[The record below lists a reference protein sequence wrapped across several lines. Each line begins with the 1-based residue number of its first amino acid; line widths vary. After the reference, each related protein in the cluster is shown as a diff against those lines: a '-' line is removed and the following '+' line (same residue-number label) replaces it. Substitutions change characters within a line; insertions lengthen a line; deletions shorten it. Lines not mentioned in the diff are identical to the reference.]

1 MTTTAARRLGLWAV
15 AVVAA
20 LGLARGVV
28 ALPEHC
34 SPPSAERLE
43 AASAAAV
50 GWFDANQRPDGTW
63 RYRYDATTDTDL
75 GGYNWIRHAGV
86 LLALEQAAAAGIPGA
101 ADVADRGWEAIGA
114 NLVEVP
120 TGTAF
125 DNGGPLSTGGA
136 ALLGA
141 ALGERRLRTGE
152 GDRDE
157 LLVGLADVVAA
168 QVREDGSVPNRIDPA
183 TGVAPPGGYSPFAT
197 GQALFFLARMDR
209 VFPGEGWDEPAVR
222 ITGYLAH
229 ERALREG
236 YVPDVSDH
244 WAAYG
249 LAEMV
254 ASGHELAPDVRAFVR
269 KQMGLAAIEVRYE
282 AQRTNGGIDRWLRG
296 RTTLGAGL
304 GTIGESLGGWWRIAA
319 ADEELSG
326 QAGWLD
332 ERLACLADLVAD
344 RQASATDAS
353 TPGAAAAVAGAWFQF
368 GITQMDDQQHSLS
381 ALLAARDAIE
391 RREVEPAPRRL
402 PVPESWLLGALAVA
416 AAVNPPRVGRAG
428 DRRRVA
434 LGGGLGLGLVAVLA
448 AAGGPLLRALDVSV
462 PTGVVAAG
470 AVATIGGA
478 ITVVTGAR
486 RTRSLPRLG
495 TGAVVPVLVPVIAR
509 PELILLALALGAGGR
524 GWAVVAGAA
533 VSLAIAVALARTD
546 EAPGPRELVTDWAAR
561 LLGAIALATA
571 IALIVDGVYAV

>member
-1 MTTTAARRLGLWAV
+1 VTTTVARRLGLWT
-15 AVVAA
+15 VVMVGA

-34 SPPSAERLE
+34 SPPSTTTLE
-43 AASAAAV
+43 AASTAAV
-50 GWFDANQRPDGTW
+50 GWFAANQHPDGTW
-63 RYRYDATTDTDL
+63 RYRYDATTDSDL

-86 LLALEQAAAAGIPGA
+86 LLSLEQAAAAGFAGA

-125 DNGGPLSTGGA
+125 DNAGSLSTGGA

-157 LLVGLADVVAA
+157 LLEGLARLVAA
-168 QVREDGSVPNRIDPA
+168 QVRPDGSVPNRIDPA
-183 TGVAPPGGYSPFAT
+183 TGVAPDGGYSPFAT

-209 VFPGEGWDEPAVR
+209 LFPGEGWDEPVAR
-222 ITGYLAH
+222 ITRYLAH

-254 ASGHELAPDVRAFVR
+254 AGGHPLSPDARAFAR

-282 AQRTNGGIDRWLRG
+282 AQRTNGGLDRWLRG
-296 RTTLGAGL
+296 RRTLGAGL
-304 GTIGESLGGWWRIAA
+304 GTIGESLGGWSRIAA
-319 ADEELSG
+319 ADEGFAG
-326 QAGWLD
+326 QRGWLD
-332 ERLACLADLVAD
+332 ERLGCLADLVVD
-344 RQASATDAS
+344 RQATADDATA
-353 TPGAAAAVAGAWFQF
+353 PGAEVAVAGAWFQF

-381 ALLAARDAIE
+381 ALLAARAALE
-391 RREVEPAPRRL
+391 RREVDPAPRRL
-402 PVPESWLLGALAVA
+402 PVPESWLLAALAVA
-416 AAVNPPRVGRAG
+416 AAWNPPRVGRAG
-428 DRRRVA
+428 DRRGVA
-434 LGGGLGLGLVAVLA
+434 VGGGLGLGLVVLLA
-448 AAGGPLLRALDVSV
+448 IAGGPLLRALDVSA
-462 PTGVVAAG
+462 PTGVIAAG
-470 AVATIGGA
+470 AVAAIGGA
-478 ITVVTGAR
+478 VTVVSGAR
-486 RTRSLPRLG
+486 RTRALPRLG
-495 TGAVVPVLVPVIAR
+495 SGTVVPVLVPVIAR
-509 PELILLALALGAGGR
+509 PELVMLGLALGAGGQ
-524 GWAVVAGAA
+524 GWAAVAAA
-533 VSLAIAVALARTD
+533 TVALGISVALARPD
-546 EAPGPRELVTDWAAR
+546 SAPGPSELVTDWAAR
-561 LLGAIALATA
+561 LVGAIALATA